1 MINKSPG
8 LIVEIA
14 NSHSGNY
21 KLLKKTIDSFF
32 EIKYKNKS
40 IKLQIFKYDKIAD
53 KSFSYYKIYKKLF
66 FEENK
71 WIKLIDYIH
80 NKKEKIYLDIYDDYG
95 IAILKKKIN
104 CITGIKIQFSSVIDT
119 NLITK
124 LKFIQK
130 KNIDIIVNITT
141 FSKREIKNI
150 FDAYSKLSKN
160 VILQFGHQSY
170 PTTFNKSG
178 FNKVIYLKKNYPKI
192 SFAEHFDYNSDLS
205 KYFIQLSRFYK
216 IDIIEKHFIFDRN
229 ISIYDYQSALNLIE
243 FNNSINEAEKN
254 IINLDKTKFFKKL
267 DKNSNKFYFRG
278 ENKLRES
285 FLGQFYLKKD
295 KKDKILSEKDFIFRR
310 TNKPFLLKKRIDFK
324 SNLYFKKKNTK
335 SLKDIKKLKIGAII
349 IARSNSSRL
358 KGKIFKKIGNK
369 EMLSLCIENAKKIS
383 FLDTIIV
390 ATTSTKND
398 KKISKITKK
407 NNVKIFY
414 GNGNNVLKRY
424 DDAAKKYK
432 LDVIVRI
439 TGDCPFISSEVMNL
453 LLWSHLQKN
462 ADFTLPSKATLG
474 TAGEIIN
481 YNSLSV
487 VNKEAINKKFQMKY
501 REYFKFF
508 FQNPRFN
515 FKYNEV
521 ILPKKLVTKFRLTVD
536 YNSDL
541 LMFRK
546 VFNVLKTK
554 KKEFELSN
562 ILKILREKKLIS
574 KINSNNPVIYNEK
587 EFIQNINKEISK

>member
-1 MINKSPG
+1 
-8 LIVEIA
+8 
-14 NSHSGNY
+14 
-21 KLLKKTIDSFF
+21 
-32 EIKYKNKS
+32 
-40 IKLQIFKYDKIAD
+40 
-53 KSFSYYKIYKKLF
+53 
-66 FEENK
+66 
-71 WIKLIDYIH
+71 
-80 NKKEKIYLDIYDDYG
+80 
-95 IAILKKKIN
+95 
-104 CITGIKIQFSSVIDT
+104 DT

-130 KNIDIIVNITT
+130 KNIDIIINITT
-141 FSKREIKNI
+141 FSKGEIKNI

-178 FNKVIYLKKNYPKI
+178 FNKVIYLKKNYPKL

-243 FNNSINEAEKN
+243 FNNSINEAVKN
-254 IINLDKTKFFKKL
+254 IINLNKTKFFKKL
-267 DKNSNKFYFRG
+267 DKNSNKFYFSG

-324 SNLYFKKKNTK
+324 SNLYLKKKNTK

-390 ATTSTKND
+390 ATTSSKND

-414 GNGNNVLKRY
+414 GSGNNVLKRY
-424 DDAAKKYK
+424 VDAAKKYK

-462 ADFTLPSKATLG
+462 ADFTLPSDATLG

-487 VNKEAINKKFQMKY
+487 VNKNAIKQKIQMKY

-521 ILPKKLVTKFRLTVD
+521 VLPKKLVTKFRLTVD
-536 YNSDL
+536 YNNDL

-546 VFNVLKTK
+546 VFNALKTK

-562 ILKILREKKLIS
+562 ILKILREKILIS
-574 KINSNNPVIYNEK
+574 KVNSNNPVIYNEK

>member
-1 MINKSPG
+1 
-8 LIVEIA
+8 
-14 NSHSGNY
+14 
-21 KLLKKTIDSFF
+21 
-32 EIKYKNKS
+32 
-40 IKLQIFKYDKIAD
+40 
-53 KSFSYYKIYKKLF
+53 
-66 FEENK
+66 
-71 WIKLIDYIH
+71 
-80 NKKEKIYLDIYDDYG
+80 
-95 IAILKKKIN
+95 
-104 CITGIKIQFSSVIDT
+104 
-119 NLITK
+119 
-124 LKFIQK
+124 
-130 KNIDIIVNITT
+130 
-141 FSKREIKNI
+141 
-150 FDAYSKLSKN
+150 
-160 VILQFGHQSY
+160 
-170 PTTFNKSG
+170 
-178 FNKVIYLKKNYPKI
+178 
-192 SFAEHFDYNSDLS
+192 
-205 KYFIQLSRFYK
+205 
-216 IDIIEKHFIFDRN
+216 
-229 ISIYDYQSALNLIE
+229 LN
-243 FNNSINEAEKN
+243 
-254 IINLDKTKFFKKL
+254 KTKFFKKL
-267 DKNSNKFYFRG
+267 DKNSNKFYFSG

-324 SNLYFKKKNTK
+324 SNLYLKKKNTK

-390 ATTSTKND
+390 ATTSSKND

-414 GNGNNVLKRY
+414 GSGNNVLKRY
-424 DDAAKKYK
+424 VDAAKKYK

-462 ADFTLPSKATLG
+462 ADFTLPSDATLG

-487 VNKEAINKKFQMKY
+487 VNKNAIKQKIQMKY

-521 ILPKKLVTKFRLTVD
+521 VLPKKLVTKFRLTVD
-536 YNSDL
+536 YNNDL

-546 VFNVLKTK
+546 VFNALKTK

-562 ILKILREKKLIS
+562 ILKILREKILIS
-574 KINSNNPVIYNEK
+574 KVNSNNPVIYNEK